1 MTAVLSAP
9 PQPSAARLQAIKR
22 SRPLTATVVSYSV
35 IAGIAILGIWSFAAL
50 DYSFKSLETTFANL
64 SRFIGMATPMQWPGW
79 NVVGTRQPDGTTT
92 FVTEWVGI
100 EPILDT
106 FGSIAITLALVI
118 AGTALA
124 AVLSIPVAYGAARN
138 TAPGRVALAI
148 SRFIGVVMR
157 AIPDVVFVVFLA
169 FLWFNS
175 GTLPAIVAIGLHS
188 VGMISKM
195 FADAVEQIDEGP
207 RLAIRAAGGSKS
219 QEFWSGVVPQALPAW
234 IAVTLHRADI
244 NLRGTVILGVVGVA
258 GLGYDLDEAL
268 HAGPA
273 GMRRVIPIVLIIIAL
288 CIVFEIIS
296 SLIRARLL
304 GVRPTGRGT
313 GDTVVRALAKRSS
326 RLAASIDRN
335 GASSDEVARAA
346 RIEAVMHR
354 PWDRGRVLTTAWI
367 WLGILIVV
375 WAFVYA
381 GPDLARLVSGWRFDQ
396 VVNAELDRAIWPP
409 NFGTRDVGTVL
420 AAVGTTLQVAFAAT
434 LMGALISAFVGP
446 LSARNVAP
454 NGGVRNL
461 FRGIALVLRAI
472 PDLVVAIIFI
482 IATGFGPQ
490 AAALA
495 LGIGGVGLLA
505 KLVGDSMEEVPN
517 GPERAVGAAGGS
529 RTQVFFA
536 STLPMSVPSTVSH
549 LMYLL
554 EQNVRSATLL
564 GIVCAGGIGFLLL
577 NALQGRHFDQ
587 VFAYVLVIIAMVV
600 VVETAAILIRRAL
613 K

>member
-22 SRPLTATVVSYSV
+22 PRPLTATVVSYSV

-564 GIVCAGGIGFLLL
+564 GIVGAGGIGFLLL

>member
-22 SRPLTATVVSYSV
+22 PRPRTATVVSYSV

-92 FVTEWVGI
+92 YVTEWVGI

-138 TAPGRVALAI
+138 TTPGRVALAI

-564 GIVCAGGIGFLLL
+564 GIVGAGGIGFLLL

>member
-22 SRPLTATVVSYSV
+22 PRPLTATVVSYSV

-234 IAVTLHRADI
+234 IAVTLHRRHAPGHPDRPHHHRAVHRVRDH
-244 NLRGTVILGVVGVA
+244 LVA
-258 GLGYDLDEAL
+258 HPCA
-268 HAGPA
+268 PA
-273 GMRRVIPIVLIIIAL
+273 GCAP
-288 CIVFEIIS
+288 
-296 SLIRARLL
+296 
-304 GVRPTGRGT
+304 
-313 GDTVVRALAKRSS
+313 
-326 RLAASIDRN
+326 DR
-335 GASSDEVARAA
+335 
-346 RIEAVMHR
+346 
-354 PWDRGRVLTTAWI
+354 
-367 WLGILIVV
+367 
-375 WAFVYA
+375 
-381 GPDLARLVSGWRFDQ
+381 
-396 VVNAELDRAIWPP
+396 
-409 NFGTRDVGTVL
+409 TRHG
-420 AAVGTTLQVAFAAT
+420 
-434 LMGALISAFVGP
+434 
-446 LSARNVAP
+446 
-454 NGGVRNL
+454 
-461 FRGIALVLRAI
+461 
-472 PDLVVAIIFI
+472 
-482 IATGFGPQ
+482 
-490 AAALA
+490 
-495 LGIGGVGLLA
+495 
-505 KLVGDSMEEVPN
+505 
-517 GPERAVGAAGGS
+517 
-529 RTQVFFA
+529 
-536 STLPMSVPSTVSH
+536 
-549 LMYLL
+549 
-554 EQNVRSATLL
+554 
-564 GIVCAGGIGFLLL
+564 
-577 NALQGRHFDQ
+577 
-587 VFAYVLVIIAMVV
+587 
-600 VVETAAILIRRAL
+600 
-613 K
+613 